1 MRILYFGM
9 LGTLSSLPLLALLEA
24 GCEVVGL
31 VMSVERVPPY
41 LVTNGRLPIQLIN
54 TSSSPNLLSQHVMT
68 LEIASQ
74 HQLPV
79 YAVQSFKSPET
90 HYILKAL
97 APDIICVSCF
107 SHRLPPQI
115 LQIPTAGCLNVH
127 PSLLPQFRGA
137 APIFWAFRQGVQET
151 GVSIHWMDE
160 GFDTGDVVAQRPFRL
175 SNGISAPETEWAL
188 AHMGGQLLVEV
199 LEQLAAN
206 QVSATRQP
214 TGGYAAPWPAASDF
228 ELDLSWTAQRA
239 YNFMWGTQG
248 WKRPYFIV
256 LNGQN

>member
-1 MRILYFGM
+1 
-9 LGTLSSLPLLALLEA
+9 
-24 GCEVVGL
+24 
-31 VMSVERVPPY
+31 
-41 LVTNGRLPIQLIN
+41 
-54 TSSSPNLLSQHVMT
+54 
-68 LEIASQ
+68 
-74 HQLPV
+74 
-79 YAVQSFKSPET
+79 
-90 HYILKAL
+90 
-97 APDIICVSCF
+97 
-107 SHRLPPQI
+107 PPQI

-175 SNGISAPETEWAL
+175 PNGISAAETEWAL
-188 AHMGGQLLVEV
+188 AQMGGQLLVEV

-206 QVSATRQP
+206 QASATRQLS
-214 TGGYAAPWPAASDF
+214 GGYAAPWPAASDF

-256 LNGQN
+256 LNGQNVYVNEALEIISDEKQSRPLVHMGGHTRIQFSDKLLVCR